1 MLHFKYTAFCLI
13 VFVCPYA
20 NKLFAWNGDT
30 DKFKIDN
37 LELSL
42 NAPGESGIAYISEE
56 SSYNYNATW
65 ECTLSF
71 DFTPSS
77 ANYVKWYLISD
88 QEDLTSSLN
97 GYFLRIGYTDKNI
110 CLYRQNGQSNIKLA
124 EGQAGRLSTPKSKI
138 ELRILRDVKGLWTVR
153 SRLSDESNFID
164 EFETIDNTHERCKYH
179 GFVCVYTSTRSK
191 GFHFTSLYASGNEYI
206 DILPP
211 KPLEI
216 VFNEI
221 LFRPFD
227 DGSDFVE
234 LYNNSGNILQL
245 SSVKIANRK
254 KEIMLPSYKLYPNAY
269 VVLCSNKDAVC
280 AFYQCKSDTL
290 FVETDLPSMPNDSG
304 YLALLSEDGLVLDS
318 LLYESSMH
326 QALVINNKG
335 VSLERINQNSSSW
348 TSASYSV
355 GYATPGYKNSQ
366 FTDFDYA
373 NPDTIEW
380 TSSELFSP
388 DNDGN
393 NDVLYVYYK
402 TKVGTYANVWVYHSS
417 GYPVKQLCKNE
428 LLSSSG
434 TILWDGRN
442 ESGKLCSIGIY
453 VICIDIYSEDGISA
467 KKKIPIVLS
476 AKR

>member
-254 KEIMLPSYKLYPNAY
+254 KRNY
-269 VVLCSNKDAVC
+269 
-280 AFYQCKSDTL
+280 
-290 FVETDLPSMPNDSG
+290 
-304 YLALLSEDGLVLDS
+304 
-318 LLYESSMH
+318 
-326 QALVINNKG
+326 
-335 VSLERINQNSSSW
+335 
-348 TSASYSV
+348 AS
-355 GYATPGYKNSQ
+355 
-366 FTDFDYA
+366 F
-373 NPDTIEW
+373 I
-380 TSSELFSP
+380 
-388 DNDGN
+388 
-393 NDVLYVYYK
+393 
-402 TKVGTYANVWVYHSS
+402 
-417 GYPVKQLCKNE
+417 
-428 LLSSSG
+428 
-434 TILWDGRN
+434 
-442 ESGKLCSIGIY
+442 
-453 VICIDIYSEDGISA
+453 
-467 KKKIPIVLS
+467 
-476 AKR
+476 